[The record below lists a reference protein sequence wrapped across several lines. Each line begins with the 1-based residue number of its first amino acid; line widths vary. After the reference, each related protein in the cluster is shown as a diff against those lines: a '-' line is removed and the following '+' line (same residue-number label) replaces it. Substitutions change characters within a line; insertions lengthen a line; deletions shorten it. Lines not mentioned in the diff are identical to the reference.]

1 MYFDLDFWMQSL
13 NSDANLVVKQFVAIV
28 RRYCTIYLG
37 LNPSEDSVI
46 VLNSSKGFN
55 KSFHLVFTSV
65 VFENN
70 TCCKQFV
77 DKLLSRLSSIEL
89 DQMSY
94 IDVNNC
100 KKIIVDRKVYSQNQ
114 TFRKLYSSKYG
125 RNTPFETLSMEEF
138 TNIESFFYDYCQCSD
153 DNGLGQVKSTEFY
166 LYGH

>member
-46 VLNSSKGFN
+46 VLNSSKGFK

-100 KKIIVDRKVYSQNQ
+100 KKIK
-114 TFRKLYSSKYG
+114 
-125 RNTPFETLSMEEF
+125 
-138 TNIESFFYDYCQCSD
+138 
-153 DNGLGQVKSTEFY
+153 
-166 LYGH
+166 